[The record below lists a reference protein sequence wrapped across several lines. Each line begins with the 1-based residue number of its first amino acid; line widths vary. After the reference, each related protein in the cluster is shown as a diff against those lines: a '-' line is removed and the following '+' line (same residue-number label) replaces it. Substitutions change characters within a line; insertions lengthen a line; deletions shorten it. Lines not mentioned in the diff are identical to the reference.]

1 MEKLLNASQLA
12 EIIGIKPV
20 TVYCWITRGV
30 DIPHIKVNKTIR
42 FREKAVQEWLLRK
55 EEERKKRNFEA

>member
-12 EIIGIKPV
+12 EIIGIKAV
-20 TVYCWITRGV
+20 TIYSWINRGL
-30 DIPHIKVNKTIR
+30 DIPYIKIEKTIR